1 MMKAEEFEGKTVEQ
15 AIEEASKYFQVS
27 PEDLEVEVITHGSTG
42 LFGIGAKK
50 AKIRAR
56 LKSSRLL
63 EKRAEEAR
71 RVLGEILEATGLAL
85 ETDLQV
91 QDELIKVE
99 IGGEDREFLLLRH
112 GTPLNALEY
121 LVNKIVARR
130 LGVGPKIVLDIEGFR
145 QRQERKIK
153 DIARRAAERAKKT
166 RRPVELK
173 PMPAHERRL
182 VHLTLRHVSGVQTRS
197 RGRGEGR
204 RVVVYP
210 ESSRRR

>member
-1 MMKAEEFEGKTVEQ
+1 MMKTEEFEGKTVEQ
-15 AIEEASKYFQVS
+15 AIEEASKYFQVA
-27 PEDLEVEVITHGSTG
+27 PDDLEVEIITHGSTG

-56 LKSSRLL
+56 LKASRLL
-63 EKRAEEAR
+63 DKRAEEAR
-71 RVLGEILEATGLAL
+71 RVLGEILEATGLVL
-85 ETDLQV
+85 DIDLKV
-91 QDELIKVE
+91 QNE
-99 IGGEDREFLLLRH
+99 IIRAEISGEDREFLLLRH

-145 QRQERKIK
+145 ERQERKLK
-153 DIARRAAERAKKT
+153 DLARRAAERVKKT

-197 RGRGEGR
+197 RGRGEAR
-204 RVVVYP
+204 RVVIYP

>member
-1 MMKAEEFEGKTVEQ
+1 MMKTEEFEGKTVEQ
-15 AIEEASKYFQVS
+15 AIEEASKYFQVA
-27 PEDLEVEVITHGSTG
+27 PDDLEVEIITHGSTG

-56 LKSSRLL
+56 LKASRLL
-63 EKRAEEAR
+63 DKRAEEAR
-71 RVLGEILEATGLAL
+71 RVLGEILEATGLVL
-85 ETDLQV
+85 DIDLKV
-91 QDELIKVE
+91 QDEIIRAE
-99 IGGEDREFLLLRH
+99 ISGEDREFLLLRH

-145 QRQERKIK
+145 ERQERKLK
-153 DIARRAAERAKKT
+153 DLARRAAERVKKT

-197 RGRGEGR
+197 RGRGEAR
-204 RVVVYP
+204 RVVIYP